1 MVVIILVDRCVCVG
15 GWGRGIYYHVL
26 LGCTTSSSGCELGL
40 DERENELNERV
51 RVANNITTQ
60 IQ

>member
-1 MVVIILVDRCVCVG
+1 MCG
-15 GWGRGIYYHVL
+15 GGGRGIYYHVL

-40 DERENELNERV
+40 DERENELNEHV
-51 RVANNITTQ
+51 RVANNINTQ